1 MSNGPRAVLGL
12 ADEDSRTLSQREA
25 ANLLKARFLQA
36 LTRNDAVEIAKI
48 LRTTNIDIDSVLD
61 VEDRDMILASYKQGY
76 WLPSYKLET
85 SWAMGLHVCM
95 MYNALESAIVLLQN
109 GAAVNRKP
117 NGKTPL
123 HVACTVSNADCV
135 GLLLEW
141 GARINSMSLSGHTPL
156 HYCITRESLDCARHL
171 ILKGANINKPSEEN
185 QDTPLHTAA
194 RYGIPELVAFYIA
207 HGADINAVNGYME
220 TPLVTAAFWAMDIRE
235 RTYSS
240 DHHLVCRIL
249 LDHNA
254 NPHSYEE
261 DKKTS
266 LHKACWNCDH
276 VLIQML
282 LEAGAETN
290 TMDINGCA
298 ALQYL
303 LKVTQIRPWAIPERC
318 YQLLLNYGAARV
330 YPPQFHK
337 VLQACYE
344 YPRAVEVMVNS
355 YEHIKYTKKWRA
367 AIPEAVYERY
377 RNFYDSL
384 FAVCTNNPRT
394 LQHLARCAIRA
405 AMAKRCELGVQQLL
419 LPSSVKKYILLEP
432 VGIIY

>member
-1 MSNGPRAVLGL
+1 M
-12 ADEDSRTLSQREA
+12 
-25 ANLLKARFLQA
+25 
-36 LTRNDAVEIAKI
+36 
-48 LRTTNIDIDSVLD
+48 
-61 VEDRDMILASYKQGY
+61 
-76 WLPSYKLET
+76 
-85 SWAMGLHVCM
+85 
-95 MYNALESAIVLLQN
+95 
-109 GAAVNRKP
+109 
-117 NGKTPL
+117 
-123 HVACTVSNADCV
+123 
-135 GLLLEW
+135 
-141 GARINSMSLSGHTPL
+141 
-156 HYCITRESLDCARHL
+156 
-171 ILKGANINKPSEEN
+171 
-185 QDTPLHTAA
+185 
-194 RYGIPELVAFYIA
+194 PELVAYYIA
-207 HGADINAVNGYME
+207 HGADINAINGYTE
-220 TPLVTAAFWAMDIRE
+220 TPLITAAFWAMDIRE

-254 NPHSYEE
+254 SLHLYEE
-261 DKKTS
+261 DKKTA

-282 LEAGAETN
+282 LEAGAKTN
-290 TMDINGCA
+290 AMDINGCA
-298 ALQYL
+298 AIQYL

-337 VLQACYE
+337 VLQACHE

-367 AIPEAVYERY
+367 AIPEAVYERC

-405 AMAKRCELGVQQLL
+405 AMSNRCELGVQHLL
-419 LPSSVKKYILLEP
+419 LPSSVKKYLLLEP
-432 VGIIY
+432 VGI

>member
-1 MSNGPRAVLGL
+1 MSKPRAVLGL
-12 ADEDSRTLSQREA
+12 AEEDNRTLSRREA
-25 ANLLKARFLQA
+25 DNLLKARFLEA
-36 LTRNDAVEIAKI
+36 LTRNDAVEVAKI
-48 LRTTNIDIDSVLD
+48 LRTTSIDIDTVLD
-61 VEDRDMILASYKQGY
+61 VEDRDMILSSYKQGY

-123 HVACTVSNADCV
+123 HVACTVSN
-135 GLLLEW
+135 
-141 GARINSMSLSGHTPL
+141 
-156 HYCITRESLDCARHL
+156 SLDCAKHL
-171 ILKGANINKPSEEN
+171 ILKGANINTPSEEN

-194 RYGIPELVAFYIA
+194 RYGIPELVAYYIA
-207 HGADINAVNGYME
+207 HGADINAINGYTE
-220 TPLVTAAFWAMDIRE
+220 TPLITAAFWAMDIRE

-240 DHHLVCRIL
+240 NHHLVCRIL

-254 NPHSYEE
+254 SLNLYEE
-261 DKKTS
+261 DKKTA

-282 LEAGAETN
+282 LEAGAKTN
-290 TMDINGCA
+290 AMDINGCA
-298 ALQYL
+298 AIQYL

-337 VLQACYE
+337 VLQACHE

-367 AIPEAVYERY
+367 AIPEAVYERC

-405 AMAKRCELGVQQLL
+405 AMSNRCELGVQHLL
-419 LPSSVKKYILLEP
+419 LPSSVKKYLLLEP

>member
-1 MSNGPRAVLGL
+1 MNRPRAVLGL
-12 ADEDSRTLSQREA
+12 AEEDNRTLSRREVA
-25 ANLLKARFLQA
+25 DSLLKARFLEA
-36 LTRNDAVEIAKI
+36 LTRNDALEVAKI
-48 LRTTNIDIDSVLD
+48 LRTTSIEIDTVLD

-76 WLPSYKLET
+76 WLPSHKLET

-123 HVACTVSNADCV
+123 HVACAVSNADCV
-135 GLLLEW
+135 GLLLDW

-156 HYCITRESLDCARHL
+156 HFCITQESLDCAKQL
-171 ILKGANINKPSEEN
+171 VLKGANINMPSEEN

-207 HGADINAVNGYME
+207 HGADINAVNGCME
-220 TPLVTAAFWAMDIRE
+220 TPLITAAFWAMDIRE

-240 DHHLVCRIL
+240 DHQLVCRIL

-254 NPHSYEE
+254 NVHLYEE
-261 DKKTS
+261 DKKTA

-276 VLIQML
+276 VLIQMF
-282 LEAGAETN
+282 LEAGAKTN
-290 TMDINGCA
+290 AMDMNGCA
-298 ALQYL
+298 AIQYL

-337 VLQACYE
+337 VLQTCHE

-355 YEHIKYTKKWRA
+355 YEHIKHTKKWRA

-377 RNFYDSL
+377 KDFYDSL
-384 FAVCTNNPRT
+384 FAVCTNNPRS
-394 LQHLARCAIRA
+394 LQHLARCTIRA
-405 AMAKRCELGVQQLL
+405 VLSNRCELGVQQLL
-419 LPSSVKKYILLEP
+419 LPSSLKKYLLLEP

>member
-1 MSNGPRAVLGL
+1 MSGPRAVLGL
-12 ADEDSRTLSQREA
+12 EEEDDWDLSRREA
-25 ANLLKARFLQA
+25 TKLLKARFLEA
-36 LTRNDAVEIAKI
+36 LTRDDAAEVSKI
-48 LRTTNIDIDSVLD
+48 LRTTSIDIDAVLD
-61 VEDRDMILASYKQGY
+61 VEDRDLTLASYKQGY
-76 WLPSYKLET
+76 WLPGYKLET

-95 MYNALESAIVLLQN
+95 MYNALESAIVLLHN

-135 GLLLEW
+135 ELLLEW

-156 HYCITRESLDCARHL
+156 HYCITSQSLDCAKLL
-171 ILKGANINKPSEEN
+171 ILKGANVNMPSEEN

-194 RYGIPELVAFYIA
+194 RFGIPELVALYIA
-207 HGADINAVNGYME
+207 QGADINAVNGYME
-220 TPLVTAAFWAMDIRE
+220 TPLITAAFWAMDIRE

-254 NPHSYEE
+254 NVYLCEQ
-261 DKKTS
+261 DKKTV
-266 LHKACWNCDH
+266 LHKACWNYDH
-276 VLIQML
+276 VLIQMF

-298 ALQYL
+298 AIQYL

-337 VLQACYE
+337 VLQACHE

-355 YEHIKYTKKWRA
+355 YEHIKNTKKWRA
-367 AIPEAVYERY
+367 AIPEAVYERH

-384 FAVCTNNPRT
+384 FAVCTNSPRT

-405 AMAKRCELGVQQLL
+405 ALSNRCEMGVQRLI
-419 LPSSVKKYILLEP
+419 LPSSVKKYLLLEP

>member
-1 MSNGPRAVLGL
+1 MSGLRAVLGL
-12 ADEDSRTLSQREA
+12 DEEENRSQSRRDA
-25 ANLLKARFLQA
+25 ASLLKARFLDA
-36 LTRNDAVEIAKI
+36 LMRNDAAEVAKI
-48 LRTTNIDIDSVLD
+48 LRTTSIDIDTVLD
-61 VEDRDMILASYKQGY
+61 VEDRDMVLASYKQGY

-95 MYNALESAIVLLQN
+95 MYSALDSAVVLLQN

-123 HVACTVSNADCV
+123 HVACTVASADCV
-135 GLLLEW
+135 GLLLDW

-156 HYCITRESLDCARHL
+156 HYCITPESLDCAK
-171 ILKGANINKPSEEN
+171 ILVHKGAKLNMPSEEN
-185 QDTPLHTAA
+185 EDTPLHTAA
-194 RYGIPELVAFYIA
+194 RYGLPETVAFYIA
-207 HGADINAVNGYME
+207 HGATINAVNGYRE
-220 TPLVTAAFWAMDIRE
+220 TPLITAVFWAMDIRE

-254 NPHSYEE
+254 NLHMQEE
-261 DKKTS
+261 DKKTA

-276 VLIQML
+276 VLVQML
-282 LEAGAETN
+282 LEAGANTN
-290 TMDINGCA
+290 DMDVNGCA
-298 ALQYL
+298 AIQYV

-355 YEHIKYTKKWRA
+355 YEHIKHTKKWRA
-367 AIPEAVYERY
+367 AIPEAVYERH

-384 FAVCTNNPRT
+384 FAVCTNTPRT
-394 LQHLARCAIRA
+394 LQHLSRCAIRA
-405 AMAKRCELGVQQLL
+405 AMLKRCELGVQQLF
-419 LPSSVKKYILLEP
+419 LPTSVKKYLLLEP

>member
-1 MSNGPRAVLGL
+1 MSGRPRAVLGL
-12 ADEDSRTLSQREA
+12 EEEDNRTLSRREA
-25 ANLLKARFLQA
+25 DNLLKTRFLEA
-36 LTRNDAVEIAKI
+36 LTRNDAVEVAKI
-48 LRTTNIDIDSVLD
+48 LRSTSIDIDTVLD

-141 GARINSMSLSGHTPL
+141 GARINS
-156 HYCITRESLDCARHL
+156 I
-171 ILKGANINKPSEEN
+171 EEN

-220 TPLVTAAFWAMDIRE
+220 TPLITAAFWAMDIRE
-235 RTYSS
+235 RTYNSE
-240 DHHLVCRIL
+240 HHLVCRIL

-254 NPHSYEE
+254 NPHLYEE
-261 DKKTS
+261 DDKTA

-282 LEAGAETN
+282 LEAGAKTN
-290 TMDINGCA
+290 AMDVNGCA

-337 VLQACYE
+337 VLQACHE

-355 YEHIKYTKKWRA
+355 YEHIKHTKKWRA

-377 RNFYDSL
+377 KTFYDSL

-405 AMAKRCELGVQQLL
+405 AMSYRCELGVQQLF
-419 LPSSVKKYILLEP
+419 LPSSVKKYLLLEP

>member
-1 MSNGPRAVLGL
+1 MSGLRAVLCL
-12 ADEDSRTLSQREA
+12 DEEENRSVSGRREA
-25 ANLLKARFLQA
+25 ASLKTRFLDA
-36 LTRNDAVEIAKI
+36 LMRNDAADIARI
-48 LRTTNIDIDSVLD
+48 LRTTSIDIDTVLD
-61 VEDRDMILASYKQGY
+61 VEDRDMVLASYKQGY

-95 MYNALESAIVLLQN
+95 MYSALESAVVLLQN

-123 HVACTVSNADCV
+123 HVACTVASADCV
-135 GLLLEW
+135 GLLLDW

-156 HYCITRESLDCARHL
+156 HYCITPESLDCAKL
-171 ILKGANINKPSEEN
+171 LVLKGAKLNMPSEEHE
-185 QDTPLHTAA
+185 DTPLHTAA
-194 RYGIPELVAFYIA
+194 RYGIPEMVAFYIA
-207 HGADINAVNGYME
+207 HGAAINAVNSYRE
-220 TPLVTAAFWAMDIRE
+220 TPLITAVFWAMDIRE

-254 NPHSYEE
+254 NLHMQEE
-261 DKKTS
+261 DKKTA

-276 VLIQML
+276 VLVQML
-282 LEAGAETN
+282 LEAGANTN
-290 TMDINGCA
+290 DMDVNGCA
-298 ALQYL
+298 AIQYV

-337 VLQACYE
+337 VLQACHE

-367 AIPEAVYERY
+367 AIPEAVYERH

-394 LQHLARCAIRA
+394 LQHLSRCAVRA
-405 AMAKRCELGVQQLL
+405 AMLKRCELGVQQLF
-419 LPSSVKKYILLEP
+419 LPTSVKKYLLLEP

>member
-1 MSNGPRAVLGL
+1 MSGPRAVLGL
-12 ADEDSRTLSQREA
+12 QQEDNDQALSRQQAGTR
-25 ANLLKARFLQA
+25 LKARFLEA
-36 LTRNDAVEIAKI
+36 LKRNDAAEVTKI
-48 LRTTNIDIDSVLD
+48 LRTTNIDIDTVLD
-61 VEDRDMILASYKQGY
+61 VEDCDKVLASYKKGY
-76 WLPSYKLET
+76 WLPSYKLES

-95 MYNALESAIVLLQN
+95 MYNALESATVLLQN

-123 HVACTVSNADCV
+123 HVACTVSNVDCV

-141 GARINSMSLSGHTPL
+141 RARINSMSLSGHTPL
-156 HYCITRESLDCARHL
+156 HYCVTPESLDCAKLL
-171 ILKGANINKPSEEN
+171 ILKGANINMPSEEN
-185 QDTPLHTAA
+185 QDTPLHTVA
-194 RYGIPELVAFYIA
+194 RFGIPELVAFYTA
-207 HGADINAVNGYME
+207 NGADVNAVNSHLE
-220 TPLVTAAFWAMDIRE
+220 TALITAAFWAMDMRE

-254 NPHSYEE
+254 NLHLYEE
-261 DKKTS
+261 DKKTA

-282 LEAGAETN
+282 LQAGAN
-290 TMDINGCA
+290 PLDMDINGCA
-298 ALQYL
+298 AIQYV
-303 LKVTQIRPWAIPERC
+303 LKVAQLRPWAIPERC
-318 YQLLLNYGAARV
+318 FQLLLNYGAARV

-337 VLQACYE
+337 VLQGCYD

-367 AIPEAVYERY
+367 AVPVAVYERH

-384 FAVCTNNPRT
+384 FAICTNNPRT
-394 LQHLARCAIRA
+394 LQHLSRCAIRA
-405 AMAKRCELGVQQLL
+405 AMSYRCELGVQQLV
-419 LPSSVKKYILLEP
+419 LPPSVKKYLLLEP

>member
-1 MSNGPRAVLGL
+1 MSGPRAVLDL
-12 ADEDSRTLSQREA
+12 AEEDDRDLSRREA
-25 ANLLKARFLQA
+25 TELLKTRFLEA
-36 LTRNDAVEIAKI
+36 LKRDDAAEVSKI
-48 LRTTNIDIDSVLD
+48 IRTTSIDIDAVLD
-61 VEDRDMILASYKQGY
+61 VEDRDMTLASYKQGY
-76 WLPSYKLET
+76 WLPGYKLET

-135 GLLLEW
+135 ELLLEW
-141 GARINSMSLSGHTPL
+141 GARINSMSLGGHTPL
-156 HYCITRESLDCARHL
+156 HYCVTSESLDCAKHL
-171 ILKGANINKPSEEN
+171 ILKGANINMPSEEN
-185 QDTPLHTAA
+185 QDTPLHKAA
-194 RYGIPELVAFYIA
+194 RFGVPELVALYISQ
-207 HGADINAVNGYME
+207 GADINAVNGYME
-220 TPLVTAAFWAMDIRE
+220 TPLITAAFWAMDMRE

-254 NPHSYEE
+254 NLYLHEE
-261 DKKTS
+261 DKKTV

-276 VLIQML
+276 VLIQMF

-290 TMDINGCA
+290 AMDVNGCA
-298 ALQYL
+298 AIQYL

-337 VLQACYE
+337 
-344 YPRAVEVMVNS
+344 R
-355 YEHIKYTKKWRA
+355 H
-367 AIPEAVYERY
+367 

-405 AMAKRCELGVQQLL
+405 ALSNRCELGVQRFI
-419 LPSSVKKYILLEP
+419 LPSSVKKYLLLEP

>member
-1 MSNGPRAVLGL
+1 MSRPRAFLGL
-12 ADEDSRTLSQREA
+12 DEDDRSLSRREA
-25 ANLLKARFLQA
+25 ANLLKSRFLEA
-36 LTRNDAVEIAKI
+36 VRRNDAAEVAHI
-48 LRTTNIDIDSVLD
+48 LRTTDIDIDTVLD

-95 MYNALESAIVLLQN
+95 MYNAQDTAVVLLQN

-135 GLLLEW
+135 ALLLEW
-141 GARINSMSLSGHTPL
+141 GARVNSMSLSGHTPL
-156 HYCITRESLDCARHL
+156 HYCIKSESLDCVKL
-171 ILKGANINKPSEEN
+171 LMLKGANLNMASEEN
-185 QDTPLHTAA
+185 QDTPLHMAA
-194 RYGIPELVAFYIA
+194 RHGIPELVAFYIT
-207 HGADINAVNGYME
+207 HGATINALNGYME
-220 TPLVTAAFWAMDIRE
+220 TPLITAVFWAMDIRE

-249 LDHNA
+249 LDNHA
-254 NPHSYEE
+254 NVHSYEE
-261 DKKTS
+261 DRKTS

-282 LEAGAETN
+282 LEAGAN
-290 TMDINGCA
+290 PNAMDINGCA
-298 ALQYL
+298 AIQYL

-337 VLQACYE
+337 VLQACHE
-344 YPRAVEVMVNS
+344 YPRAVEVMLNS
-355 YEHIKYTKKWRA
+355 YEHIKHTKKWRT
-367 AIPEAVYERY
+367 AIPEAVFERHRSFYE
-377 RNFYDSL
+377 SL
-384 FAVCTNNPRT
+384 FAVCTNTPRS
-394 LQHLARCAIRA
+394 LQHLSRCAIRA
-405 AMAKRCELGVQQLL
+405 VMSKRCDLGVDKLV
-419 LPSSVKKYILLEP
+419 LPLSVKKYLLLEP